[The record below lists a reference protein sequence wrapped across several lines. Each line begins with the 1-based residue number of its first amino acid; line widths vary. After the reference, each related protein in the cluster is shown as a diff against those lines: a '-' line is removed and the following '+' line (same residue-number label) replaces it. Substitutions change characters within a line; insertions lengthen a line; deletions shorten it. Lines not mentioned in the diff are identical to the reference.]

1 MFLFPNAIRG
11 LSCKFTKFQMP
22 ANFPAKNLNSGT
34 IVHCLN
40 KRLVDL
46 SRRESDELMSIW
58 KRYSSVLNVEH
69 WNQSRARQTVGMK
82 FIQRIK
88 RKLVEQRLKHL
99 VNYFMICTNRHDLQF
114 KISKMPLNIGCDE
127 SLHKHWCHH
136 NGILWD
142 CFWIPQRLFVK
153 EPFELYSI
161 RTVLS
166 QDFWL
171 APPLGVVAISSGK
184 LQQFIRSLN

>member
-114 KISKMPLNIGCDE
+114 KIPKNAIEYSWWRIFTQALVP
-127 SLHKHWCHH
+127 
-136 NGILWD
+136 
-142 CFWIPQRLFVK
+142 PQWYLMRLF
-153 EPFELYSI
+153 
-161 RTVLS
+161 
-166 QDFWL
+166 
-171 APPLGVVAISSGK
+171 
-184 LQQFIRSLN
+184 LNSAKTFR